1 MRNHMNKKIFI
12 KDITTEQAIIND
24 YFVVVKK
31 GTYTTKTNS
40 KYMNISLRDNT
51 GVIEGKVWE
60 RVDEL
65 NGLFDKNDIVFVK
78 ARARLYQEKLQL
90 NVTDI
95 QRVDEEMPFEQIRQ
109 FFPAS
114 EVDGDALKE
123 EYFRMVEELKNPSI
137 RALFAVLNTK
147 KDLLEKFFFYPA
159 SIGVHHMYIGGLLE
173 HSLSVARMAK
183 HTAGVVG
190 GNPDII
196 TAGSLLHDI
205 GKIEELDVKK
215 GFKYTDRGR
224 LLGHITL
231 GVMLLDELLGEV
243 NDFPAHI
250 ADVLSH
256 IIVSH
261 HGVEEWGS
269 PKKPMF
275 TEALVVHYLDNLDA
289 KVMGVKEYM
298 KENMEDEQ
306 WSGYH
311 RLYESKFY
319 KIPED

>member
-1 MRNHMNKKIFI
+1 MNKKIFI
-12 KDITTEQAIIND
+12 KDITADHPIIND
-24 YFVVVKK
+24 YFVVAKK

-40 KYMNISLRDNT
+40 KYMSISLRDNT
-51 GVIEGKVWE
+51 GVMEGKVWE

-65 NGLFDKNDIVFVK
+65 NSLFDKNDIVFVK

-90 NVTDI
+90 TVTDI
-95 QRVDEEMPFEQIRQ
+95 QRVGEEMPFEQIRQ

-114 EVDGDALKE
+114 ETDDKTLQE
-123 EYFRMVEELKNPSI
+123 EYFRIIGELKNPFI
-137 RALFAVLNTK
+137 QELFAVLNKK

-159 SIGVHHMYIGGLLE
+159 SIGVHHMYVGGLLE
-173 HSLSVARMAK
+173 HSLSMTRMGK

-190 GNPDII
+190 GDPDII

-205 GKIEELDVKK
+205 GKTAELDVKS
-215 GFKYTDRGR
+215 GFQYTDRGR

-231 GVMLLDELLGEV
+231 GVMILEELISEV
-243 NDFPAHI
+243 KDFPAHLT
-250 ADVLSH
+250 DVFSH

-298 KENMEDEQ
+298 KENMEDER

-319 KIPED
+319 KIPEE